1 VSEAT
6 TIDATQ
12 GGGKLPPSPLAYLI
26 VRQGEATQVID
37 LHEGDEII
45 LGRAAEATVTLDDAR
60 ASREHARVRRQ
71 GGEIVLTDLGSRNG
85 TRLNGE
91 MLAEHRERRVRSGDI
106 IAIGHV
112 EIVVAETPAQRA
124 PGRARLMAELAR
136 LQARG
141 GRCILLSVDGDGAL
155 PESSPLLGAADLVEE
170 QEDGTFACLFSDG
183 DAAVRAA
190 EALRAAGFSVTQSQP
205 DSAPS
210 TPPAPVPEG
219 VVVAD
224 AAMVRLF
231 ELVRRLAPA
240 PTTVLIQGE
249 TGVGKEVVAE
259 QLHALSPRHA
269 GPFVR
274 LNCGSLPETL
284 LESELFGHEKGAFT
298 GADRKKTGYLDV
310 AHGGTLL
317 LDEIGELALP
327 MQAKLLRVLESHR
340 FMRVGGREEIAVDVR
355 ILAATNRDLSVE
367 VQAGRFR
374 QDLFFRLAAFTVDVP
389 PLRERPSEIALLAE
403 LFLRR
408 FAEGMERA
416 APTLAPETAT
426 ALRRHRWPGNVREL
440 RNAMERALV
449 LVDGPLLK
457 PSHLPEVLRAAL
469 PSPPAA
475 SGAAIKDQVA
485 DLELRA
491 IEAALAAEKGNQTR
505 AARRLGISRRAL
517 IYKIDK
523 YNLNKR

>member
-1 VSEAT
+1 MSEVI

-12 GGGKLPPSPLAYLI
+12 SGASQPPRPLAYLI
-26 VRQGEATQVID
+26 VREGEATQVID
-37 LHEGDEII
+37 LHEGDAIV
-45 LGRAAEATVTLDDAR
+45 LGRAADATVTLDDAR

-71 GGEIVLTDLGSRNG
+71 GGAIMLTDLGSRNG

-91 MLAEHRERRVRSGDI
+91 LIPGHQDRRVRSGDV

-112 EIVVAETPAQRA
+112 EIVVAETPAWRA
-124 PGRARLMAELAR
+124 HGATRLLATAAR
-136 LQARG
+136 LQAG
-141 GRCILLSVDGDGAL
+141 GEYCAQLDVPDELLDL
-155 PESSPLLGAADLVEE
+155 PELRGAAVIEE
-170 QEDGTFACLFSDG
+170 HDDGGYACLFSD
-183 DAAVRAA
+183 AALAERAVA
-190 EALRAAGFSVTQSQP
+190 ALRAVGHAATL
-205 DSAPS
+205 
-210 TPPAPVPEG
+210 TPPLLATPPSSPAAPEG

-231 ELVRRLAPA
+231 ELVRRLAPT

-269 GPFVR
+269 GPLVR

-298 GADRKKTGYLDV
+298 GADRKKSGYLD
-310 AHGGTLL
+310 AADGGTLL

-355 ILAATNRDLSVE
+355 ILAATNRDLPAE
-367 VQAGRFR
+367 VHAGRFR
-374 QDLFFRLAAFTVDVP
+374 EDLYFRLAAFTVDVP
-389 PLRERPSEIALLAE
+389 PLRDRPSEIALLAE

-408 FAEGMERA
+408 FAERLGRA
-416 APTLAPETAT
+416 APQLAPETTA

-449 LVDGPLLK
+449 LVDGPLLM
-457 PSHLPEVLRAAL
+457 PSHVPEVLRAQVAT
-469 PSPPAA
+469 PAA
-475 SGAAIKDQVA
+475 AGAIKNQVA

-491 IEAALAAEKGNQTR
+491 IEAALVAEKGNQTR

-517 IYKIDK
+517 IYKIEK
-523 YNLNKR
+523 YKLNRK

>member
-1 VSEAT
+1 
-6 TIDATQ
+6 
-12 GGGKLPPSPLAYLI
+12 
-26 VRQGEATQVID
+26 
-37 LHEGDEII
+37 
-45 LGRAAEATVTLDDAR
+45 VTLDDAR

-85 TRLNGE
+85 TRLNGQ
-91 MLAEHRERRVRSGDI
+91 LVAGHQDRRVRSGDI

-112 EIVVAETPAQRA
+112 EIVVAETSALRPA
-124 PGRARLMAELAR
+124 GTARLAAETAR
-136 LQARG
+136 LAAQ

-155 PESSPLLGAADLVEE
+155 PESSPLLGGADLVEE

-183 DAAVRAA
+183 DAATRAA
-190 EALRAAGFSVTQSQP
+190 EALRRAGFQVTQSQP
-205 DSAPS
+205 AAAA
-210 TPPAPVPEG
+210 PAPAMPEG

-259 QLHALSPRHA
+259 QLHAMSPRHA
-269 GPFVR
+269 GSFVR

-298 GADRKKTGYLDV
+298 GADRKKTGYLD
-310 AHGGTLL
+310 AADGGTLL
-317 LDEIGELALP
+317 LDEIGEMQLSV
-327 MQAKLLRVLESHR
+327 QAKLLRVLESHR

-355 ILAATNRDLSVE
+355 ILAATNRDLQAE

-389 PLRERPSEIALLAE
+389 PLRDRPSEIALLAE

-408 FAEGMERA
+408 FAERMNRA
-416 APTLAPETAT
+416 APQLAPEAAA

-449 LVDGPLLK
+449 LVEGPLLR
-457 PSHLPEVLRAAL
+457 PSHLPEVLRVEL
-469 PSPPAA
+469 PSHSAG

-491 IEAALAAEKGNQTR
+491 IEAALATEKGNQTR

-517 IYKIDK
+517 IYKIEK